1 MIDPIAK
8 EYFLPEGSY
17 NSKCTLNSIGSDKEV
32 MVPDLSELSESVLCL
47 MQQNYE
53 KIHCSTGA
61 TFKTSLHAK
70 GEVLLV
76 QECYSKEEE
85 SYPLDVIL
93 PMINYKVEKLPQ
105 TKEGYYNGDGDNY
118 PAVKIFADS
127 HGIKMKRVYV
137 YAGK

>member
-1 MIDPIAK
+1 MLDGEKFEI
-8 EYFLPEGSY
+8 
-17 NSKCTLNSIGSDKEV
+17 TLEERDIGCLKD
-32 MVPDLSELSESVLCL
+32 VLKL
-47 MQQNYE
+47 YE

-105 TKEGYYNGDGDNY
+105 TKEGYYDGDGDNY
-118 PAVKIFADS
+118 SAVKIFVDS